1 MSKQVN
7 KKIRLFPRLNKSNQ
21 AEPIL
26 KTKPDYKEGDK
37 KTPALTSEQA
47 DDNDKLSILFQQ

>member
-7 KKIRLFPRLNKSNQ
+7 KKKLFPLLNKSNQ

-26 KTKPDYKEGDK
+26 KTKPDHMKG
-37 KTPALTSEQA
+37 
-47 DDNDKLSILFQQ
+47 I